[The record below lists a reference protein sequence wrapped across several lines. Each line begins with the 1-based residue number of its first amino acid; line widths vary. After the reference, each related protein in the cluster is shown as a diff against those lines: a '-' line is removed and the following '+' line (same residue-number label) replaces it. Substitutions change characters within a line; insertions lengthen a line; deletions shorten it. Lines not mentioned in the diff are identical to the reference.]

1 MNYYTIPP
9 SKKLEGLVRF
19 FWVFECSRLQ
29 QSFVYRS
36 MADSCTE
43 LIFHYKGTFD
53 ELLEGGSKNGSSP
66 SGLHSQTLKYR
77 RFITGESFGIFGAY
91 LYPYAVQTFFNL
103 SPAALTDQM
112 PDLQSAL
119 GKTGRELEERMM
131 LAADNKTRC
140 RILTRFLECRLTAST
155 ADGHPVVKAIQHVIR
170 SGRQYRVPELAD
182 HFNLSERQFERKFR
196 EYSGFTPKLLMRITR
211 FESACKQFGSHSQ
224 KSLTDIAL
232 KCGYYD
238 QSHFIRDFREFSG
251 YEPGEFFSGGAE
263 GTEWR
268 SA

>member
-19 FWVFECSRLQ
+19 FWVFECSRPQ
-29 QSFVYRS
+29 QSFIYRS

-53 ELLEGGSKNGSSP
+53 ELLGGGSKKGSSP
-66 SGLHSQTLKYR
+66 SGIHSQTLKHR
-77 RFITGESFGIFGAY
+77 RFLTDESFGIFGAY
-91 LYPYAVQTFFNL
+91 LYPYAAQSFFNL
-103 SPAALTDQM
+103 SPAELTDQM
-112 PDLQSAL
+112 PDLHSAL
-119 GKTGRELEERMM
+119 GKTGQELEEQMM
-131 LAADNKTRC
+131 LAADNSTRC
-140 RILTRFLECRLTAST
+140 RILSRFLESRLSAST
-155 ADGHPVVKAIQHVIR
+155 SEAHPVLQAVQHVIH
-170 SGRQYRVPELAD
+170 SKKQYRVPDLAK

-211 FESACKQFGSHSQ
+211 FEFACKQFGSHGQ
-224 KSLTDIAL
+224 KSLTDIAFE
-232 KCGYYD
+232 CGYYD

-251 YEPGEFFSGGAE
+251 YDPGEFFSGRAE

-268 SA
+268 SG